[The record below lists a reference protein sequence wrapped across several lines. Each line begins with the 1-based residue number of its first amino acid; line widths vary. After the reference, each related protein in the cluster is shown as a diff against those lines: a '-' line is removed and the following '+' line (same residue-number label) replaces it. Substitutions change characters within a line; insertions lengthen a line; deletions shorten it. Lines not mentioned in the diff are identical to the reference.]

1 MLWFVQYRQAT
12 VLFFCDLHF
21 VAICNRYENYDIIML
36 WHSMP
41 EAKDQKVSYMEEK
54 IFEISAKEVTIE
66 VVDEATGKT
75 YRRTLPIDY
84 YETANGLVL
93 RGENLDGSVSQIVF
107 YSSRGMQR
115 MQDLTGKG
123 PDEDPC
129 GTHK

>member
-1 MLWFVQYRQAT
+1 
-12 VLFFCDLHF
+12 
-21 VAICNRYENYDIIML
+21 
-36 WHSMP
+36 MP
-41 EAKDQKVSYMEEK
+41 PDQNCQKVQYMEEK

-84 YETANGLVL
+84 YETTNGLVL
-93 RGENLDGSVSQIVF
+93 RGENLDGSISQLIF
-107 YSSRGMQR
+107 YSARGMQR

-129 GTHK
+129 GTHR

>member
-1 MLWFVQYRQAT
+1 M
-12 VLFFCDLHF
+12 
-21 VAICNRYENYDIIML
+21 
-36 WHSMP
+36 
-41 EAKDQKVSYMEEK
+41 KDQRVHYMEDK

-75 YRRTLPIDY
+75 YRRILPIDY

-93 RGENLDGSVSQIVF
+93 RGENLDGSISQLVF
-107 YSSRGMQR
+107 YTSRGMQR